1 MATSIP
7 SRFTQSVPLLPLF
20 LLLLVL
26 LPPAC
31 TDAAPR
37 QQRLALHP
45 PTAHTPKVDGM
56 AETIMADKP
65 SGSPLLGDIIPLDK
79 QISIFSGLTRSVESI
94 SQMLADRA
102 HNMTVLA
109 PSNAAVA
116 ALPRKPWEDPEDQD
130 EELYRGQEGE
140 DRATRNLRRFV
151 EAHCVQASPWPRGV
165 KARTVEGVELWWE
178 AAAEGDGKRTIMPQG
193 VEVLQVKDDVA
204 NGQLWI
210 IDGVVNYKP

>member
-1 MATSIP
+1 MATFTP
-7 SRFTQSVPLLPLF
+7 TGFTQPVLLLLSF
-20 LLLLVL
+20 LLLFFL
-26 LPPAC
+26 LPAC
-31 TDAAPR
+31 TDAALSQQ
-37 QQRLALHP
+37 QQRLALDH
-45 PTAHTPKVDGM
+45 GM
-56 AETIMADKP
+56 AETIMGDKP

-102 HNMTVLA
+102 HNTTVLA

-116 ALPRKPWEDPEDQD
+116 RLPRKPWEDPDDQG

-151 EAHCVQASPWPRGV
+151 EAHCVQASPWPRGARV
-165 KARTVEGVELWWE
+165 RTVEGVELWWG
-178 AAAEGDGKRTIMPQG
+178 AAGGDGAGEDDGEGKRSIMPQG